1 MLDVSGTPF
10 DLMARQPGFTALALL
25 TIAVGIA
32 ANTAIFSMV
41 YGVLLR
47 PLPYPTTRR
56 CE

>member
-1 MLDVSGTPF
+1 
-10 DLMARQPGFTALALL
+10 MARQPGFTALALL